1 MFASNSFAQ
10 VIEPF
15 TQRSS
20 QYSPDVKI
28 YNIKGDFTLIG
39 NSNLTLETY
48 DVDSNNSR
56 NEMIYV
62 DEDGDFSTIN
72 SSSATLTFSN
82 ENGAS
87 PECSNIIYAGLYW
100 TGRAASTVTTI
111 QQRTVKLKGPQDAT
125 YRTYVANSNDIKF
138 PGSNNMYAG
147 YVEVTDQLKNNGIG
161 EYWVADIA
169 LSEGNGGT
177 TGYYG
182 GWGIVV
188 VYENSKM
195 NWRDVTLFDGYAYVQ
210 GSSTL
215 NYQLPVSGF
224 NAVQS
229 GDVNVKLGL
238 MAGEGDKG
246 ISGDY
251 FQIIKSAN
259 VNDANPNN
267 NAWVSLN
274 HSGNSTNNFFNSSIQ
289 TGGNPRNPNVVN
301 NTGLDI
307 SMFELNNA
315 DKSLISN
322 GQTQTKF
329 RYGSNQDTYIIFNM
343 AMSVDAY
350 IPVSE
355 GVLATNT
362 INGVPP
368 SGSNIVVEPGDVI
381 EYGIEIRN
389 KGTEAIQNAKLVVP
403 IPFTSTY
410 VNPSI
415 NYNVYDSNVQQQAPY
430 YDPNE
435 GSTGAIVWE
444 LDYIPLNTDLNT
456 LLADIT
462 FELRSTEDCSILVN
476 ESCEPR
482 IVILGGHIAGEGVVS
497 GNNYSLPLIQGYQ
510 ENGICQGEPNVEPI
524 AIDIDSAQ
532 FIADNCLDITDERR
546 FYFCN
551 SNSSTISLSEV
562 SSQFPPASSFY
573 NEYPVG
579 PSTIQYTNSNP
590 FPATP
595 GIKTYYAVPPGDTT
609 CIYLFTIQVVNI
621 TTEPTVNNYTYC
633 VDEVAEPLSGIT
645 TNPLYTLYFYPDNNP
660 STVGQTSFTPPTNT
674 TGEFTYYA
682 AEGFDNN
689 CVGNKVPI
697 QVSVYNDIVITEEST
712 NETCNEN
719 NDGTITLTVSGG
731 SGDYSYAWTYNGIL
745 DPNINTPNV
754 NNLPAGTYEVTVTDN
769 NTACNANTSITINEP
784 DALASSI
791 TSEDVLCN
799 GQAEGSVNLSVTG
812 GTAPYSYNWSNGETT
827 EDLSNIPAG
836 TYNVTVTDDNGC
848 TTTNSVTINEPDAL
862 ASSLTSEDV
871 LCNGQAEGSV
881 NLTVTGGTPP
891 YSYNWS
897 NGETTEDLSNIPAGT
912 YNVTITDDNG
922 CTTTNSVNINE
933 PDALASSLTS
943 EDVLC
948 NGQAEGSVNLSVT
961 GGTPPYS
968 YNWSNGAT
976 TEDLSN
982 IPAGTYNV
990 TVTDDNGCTTTN
1002 SVTINEPDALASSL
1016 TSEDVLCNGQAEG
1029 SVNLSV
1035 TGGTPPY
1042 SYNWSNGAI
1051 TEDLNNIPAGT
1062 YNVTI
1067 TDDNGCTTTNSVTI
1081 SEPTALIASVQS
1093 QTTTLCGKEVAT
1105 ATIIASGGTPPYT
1118 YLWDN
1123 ATAETSDTATNLSNT
1138 TYNVIITDS
1147 KGCTFNLPV
1156 TILDACFTIVK
1167 AATSNAS
1174 GCVSEGDQIV
1184 YTFTVNNTGEVSI
1197 SDIVI
1202 MDDLLGG
1209 NITASLTLA
1218 GDTNANNILDPTETW
1233 VFTADPYTVT
1243 QDDVNAGNI
1252 TNNVTADGNKPDGSA
1267 VLQASDTY
1275 VIDATNPDVTLCNDG
1290 GISIVKAATSNAS
1303 GCVSEGDQIV
1313 YTFTVNNTGEVSISD
1328 IVIMD
1333 DLLGGNITAS
1343 LTLAGDTNA
1352 NNILDP
1358 TETWV
1363 FTADPY
1369 TVTQDDVNAGNI
1381 TNNVTADGNKPDGSA
1396 VLQASDTYV
1405 IDATNPDVTLCNDG
1419 GISIV
1424 KAATS
1429 NASGCVSEGDQIVY
1443 TFTVNNTGEVSIS
1456 DIVIMDDLLGG
1467 NITAS
1472 LTLAGDTNANNI
1484 LDPTETWVFTANP
1497 YTVTQEDVNA
1507 GNITNNVTADG
1518 NKPDG
1523 SAVLQASDTYVI
1535 DA

>member
-1 MFASNSFAQ
+1 MKKFTINTILLNKKTISMFILICSLASTSFAQ
-10 VIEPF
+10 VIKPF
-15 TQRSS
+15 TQRAS
-20 QYSPDVKI
+20 QYTPTTNI

-39 NSNLTLETY
+39 NSNLSLNNLSNSSTNSNSNMVYIDADT
-48 DVDSNNSR
+48 DSN
-56 NEMIYV
+56 
-62 DEDGDFSTIN
+62 TIN
-72 SSSATLTFSN
+72 SSAATLTFSQ
-82 ENGAS
+82 ENGAN
-87 PECSNIIYAGLYW
+87 PECSNILFAGLYW
-100 TGRAASTVTTI
+100 TGRGNNNLTDLQKRSI
-111 QQRTVKLKGPQDAT
+111 KLKGPNDSSYQQYIAKPT
-125 YRTYVANSNDIKF
+125 EIMYPGTEGMYV
-138 PGSNNMYAG
+138 G
-147 YVEVTDQLKNNGIG
+147 YIEVTDQIRNNGLG
-161 EYWVADIA
+161 EYWVADLA
-169 LSEGNGGT
+169 LTQGNGGSI
-177 TGYYG
+177 GYYG
-182 GWGIVV
+182 GWSIIV

-195 NWRDVTLFDGYAYVQ
+195 NWRDVTIFDGYAFVEHS
-210 GSSTL
+210 GSGST
-215 NYQLPVSGF
+215 NYELPVSGF

-229 GDVNVKLGL
+229 GDVNIKLGL
-238 MAGEGDKG
+238 MAGEGDRS
-246 ISGDY
+246 IPGDN
-251 FQIIKSAN
+251 FRIRNAN
-259 VNDANPNN
+259 NT
-267 NAWVSLN
+267 AWVTLS
-274 HSGNSTNNFFNSSIQ
+274 HSGNTTNNFFNSSIV
-289 TGGNPRNPNVVN
+289 TGGNPRTPNNTN

-307 SMFELNNA
+307 SMFNLDNTNN
-315 DKSLISN
+315 SLIAN

-329 RYGSNQDTYIIFNM
+329 SYGSSQDTYVIFNM

-355 GVLATNT
+355 GVLAANN
-362 INGVPP
+362 INGNVPP
-368 SGSNIVVEPGDVI
+368 SGSTLVVEPGDVI

-389 KGTEAIQNAKLVVP
+389 KGTEPIENAKLVVP
-403 IPFTSTY
+403 VPFTSNY
-410 VNPSI
+410 VNLSI
-415 NYNVYDSNVQQQAPY
+415 NQNVYHPDLVHTPPY
-430 YDPNE
+430 FDPNE
-435 GSTGAIVWE
+435 GATGAIVWNIQYLP
-444 LDYIPLNTDLNT
+444 LDIDINT

-836 TYNVTVTDDNGC
+836 TYNVT
-848 TTTNSVTINEPDAL
+848 
-862 ASSLTSEDV
+862 
-871 LCNGQAEGSV
+871 
-881 NLTVTGGTPP
+881 
-891 YSYNWS
+891 
-897 NGETTEDLSNIPAGT
+897 
-912 YNVTITDDNG
+912 ITDDNG

-1029 SVNLSV
+1029 SVNLTVTGGTPPYSYNWSNGETTEDLSNIPAGTYNVTITDDNGCITTNSVTINEPDALASSLTSEDVLCNGQAEGSVNLSITGGNPPYSYNWSNGETTEDLSNIPAGTYNVTITDDNGCTTTNSVTINEPDALASSLTSEDVLCNGQAEGSVNLTVTGGTAPYSYNWSNGETTEDLNNIPAGTYNVTITDDNGCITTNSVTINEPDALASSLTSEDVLCNGQAEGSVNLSVTGGTAPYSYNWSNGVITEDLSNIPAGTYNVTITDDNGCTTTNSVTISEPDALASSLTSEDVLCNGQAEGSVSLSV

-1081 SEPTALIASVQS
+1081 SEPTVLIASVQS

-1105 ATIIASGGTPPYT
+1105 ATILASGGTPPYT

-1123 ATAETSDTATNLSNT
+1123 ETAETSDTATNLSNT

-1156 TILDACFTIVK
+1156 TILDACFTIEK

-1209 NITASLTLA
+1209 NITA
-1218 GDTNANNILDPTETW
+1218 
-1233 VFTADPYTVT
+1233 
-1243 QDDVNAGNI
+1243 
-1252 TNNVTADGNKPDGSA
+1252 
-1267 VLQASDTY
+1267 
-1275 VIDATNPDVTLCNDG
+1275 
-1290 GISIVKAATSNAS
+1290 
-1303 GCVSEGDQIV
+1303 
-1313 YTFTVNNTGEVSISD
+1313 
-1328 IVIMD
+1328 
-1333 DLLGGNITAS
+1333 
-1343 LTLAGDTNA
+1343 
-1352 NNILDP
+1352 
-1358 TETWV
+1358 
-1363 FTADPY
+1363 
-1369 TVTQDDVNAGNI
+1369 
-1381 TNNVTADGNKPDGSA
+1381 
-1396 VLQASDTYV
+1396 
-1405 IDATNPDVTLCNDG
+1405 
-1419 GISIV
+1419 
-1424 KAATS
+1424 
-1429 NASGCVSEGDQIVY
+1429 
-1443 TFTVNNTGEVSIS
+1443 
-1456 DIVIMDDLLGG
+1456 
-1467 NITAS
+1467 
-1472 LTLAGDTNANNI
+1472 
-1484 LDPTETWVFTANP
+1484 
-1497 YTVTQEDVNA
+1497 
-1507 GNITNNVTADG
+1507 
-1518 NKPDG
+1518 
-1523 SAVLQASDTYVI
+1523 
-1535 DA
+1535 